1 MSDPALLRT
10 LLSPGGLNP
19 RYQPIVRSTPAGFE
33 LHAYECLMRGPAGTR
48 LEPADVLF
56 GYVRLNREEGLVD
69 RMCIAAALAGAAALP
84 DAPPLSLNVH
94 ASTLG
99 RDDSFADHLLA
110 TAEKHGVAP
119 ARLTLEI
126 VEQTAFTDIPTFSR
140 TLQTLR
146 AAGLQIAVDDIGIGY
161 SNYRTLVESRPD
173 YLKVDRY
180 VTQGIGHDRYR
191 QAVLESTAELARKVG
206 ARVIVEG
213 IETPEELNIAASYGI
228 DLFQGYYFA
237 RPAMAHEL
245 AADEFLRRA
254 APAPPLAQLTPA
266 LVHAAALAGS

>member
-10 LLSPGGLNP
+10 LLAPGGLNP
-19 RYQPIVRSTPAGFE
+19 RYQPIIQGGAGGYT

-69 RMCIAAALAGAAALP
+69 RMCIAAALAGAAGLAG
-84 DAPPLSLNVH
+84 APPLSLNVH

-99 RDDSFADHLLA
+99 RDDRFADYLLA
-110 TAEKHGVAP
+110 TADSHGVAA
-119 ARLTLEI
+119 ARLTVEI

-146 AAGLQIAVDDIGIGY
+146 AAGMKIAVDDIGIGY
-161 SNYRTLVESRPD
+161 SNYRTLVEARPD

-180 VTQGIGHDRYR
+180 VTQGIQGDPYR
-191 QAVLESTAELARKVG
+191 QAVLESTAQLARKVG

-213 IETPEELNIAASYGI
+213 VETPEELDIAAGYGI

-237 RPAMAHEL
+237 RPALAGEMA
-245 AADEFLRRA
+245 AADFLHRPQPGPPRA
-254 APAPPLAQLTPA
+254 RIA
-266 LVHAAALAGS
+266 LFPERAVRHV